1 MSAERDIALVD
12 ELLGAGEAGCVE
24 FKRDNVNPEVIGQYI
39 SALANAAIEREESCA
54 YLLWGI
60 DDRERKVI
68 GTAFDSSQAKQGNQP
83 LEIWLSAKLK
93 PSVAFSFRQID
104 HPDGKVV
111 LLEIPVPT
119 DRPVEFDRVAY
130 IRIGSAKTRLSD
142 HPERQ
147 KVIWSR
153 LQSLSWEKGV
163 AAEYQDGDSVL
174 RLLDYTSYFDL
185 VGLPLPDNRNGIFD
199 RLEQEGLIVGDVGG
213 RWSVLNIAAILF
225 AKSLKN
231 FGQALQRKALRF
243 TAYNGAGGSSPV
255 IQRYELDRGY
265 AAGFEVLIE
274 RISALVPK
282 NEIIGAAFRS
292 DHPTFPEIAIRELVA
307 NAMIHQDL
315 TITGSGPTVRLFS
328 NRIEFANPGQ
338 PLVKIDRF
346 IDASPRS
353 RNEHLASLMRR
364 MNLCEEE
371 GTGIDKIV
379 TAAELYQLPPPD
391 FRSFGGLA
399 PATMAILF
407 APRDFA
413 QMTVEERVR
422 ACYQHASLRWVVG
435 ETMKNLT
442 LRERFG
448 IDPANSAQVSN
459 VIRMARDRNL
469 IKSADPARPQAAYVP
484 YWA

>member
-1 MSAERDIALVD
+1 MSVERDISLVS
-12 ELLGAGEAGCVE
+12 ELLEGGEANCVE
-24 FKRDNVNPEVIGQYI
+24 FKRDNTNPQIIGEYI
-39 SALANAAIEREESCA
+39 SALANAAIEREASCA
-54 YLLWGI
+54 YLLWGV
-60 DDRERKVI
+60 DDTVRKVV
-68 GTAFDSSQAKQGNQP
+68 GSSFNPLRAKQGNQS
-83 LEIWLSAKLK
+83 LQIWLSTKLK
-93 PSVAFSFRQID
+93 PSVAFSFREIT
-104 HPDGKVV
+104 HPDGRVV

-119 DRPVEFDRVAY
+119 DRPVEFDKTAY

-147 KVIWSR
+147 KVIWSK

-163 AAEYQDGDSVL
+163 AAEYQDGDAVL
-174 RLLDYTSYFDL
+174 RLLDYTGYFDL
-185 VGLPLPDNRNGIFD
+185 VGLPLPDNRDGIFD
-199 RLEQEGLIVGDVGG
+199 RLEQEGLIVPDVGG
-213 RWSVLNIAAILF
+213 RWSILNIAAILF
-225 AKSLKN
+225 AKSLKG
-231 FGQALQRKALRF
+231 FSPALRRKALRF
-243 TAYNGAGGSSPV
+243 TAYSGEGGSSPV

-265 AAGFEVLIE
+265 ASGFEVLIE
-274 RISALVPK
+274 YISALIPK
-282 NEIIGAAFRS
+282 NEVIGAAFRS
-292 DHPTFPEIAIRELVA
+292 DHPTFPEITIRELVA

-338 PLVKIDRF
+338 PLVSIDRF

-353 RNEHLASLMRR
+353 RNERLASLMRR

-391 FRSFGGLA
+391 FRSFGDLA

-413 QMTVEERVR
+413 RMTVEERVR

-435 ETMKNLT
+435 DTMKNLT

-448 IDPANSAQVSN
+448 ISPANSAQVSN
-459 VIRMARDRNL
+459 VIRMAKDRNL
-469 IKSADPARPQAAYVP
+469 IKSADPARPQAAYIP